1 MNSFFVRFALLFVA
15 VFAVLFVVALIGAL
29 SILVRRYG
37 FGMANQPIRKGLDRR
52 LSLVEILPI
61 DTKRRAVLIRRDTVE
76 HLIILGPDS
85 ETAVESGIAAPTAD
99 DDDDFSQVLESQVH
113 ENTSTKG
120 QP

>member
-1 MNSFFVRFALLFVA
+1 MALGNYLRFVFALLFV
-15 VFAVLFVVALIGAL
+15 LGLIGAL

-37 FGMANQPIRKGLDRR
+37 FGMANQPIRKGRDRR

-85 ETAVESGIAAPTAD
+85 ETVVESGIAAPAT
-99 DDDDFSQVLESQVH
+99 DDDFSQALESQGH
-113 ENTSTKG
+113 ENPSSKG

>member
-1 MNSFFVRFALLFVA
+1 MDLGNYLRFVFALLFV
-15 VFAVLFVVALIGAL
+15 LGLIGAL

-37 FGMANQPIRKGLDRR
+37 FGMANQPIRKGRDRR

-61 DTKRRAVLIRRDTVE
+61 DTKRRAVLIRRDAVE

-85 ETAVESGIAAPTAD
+85 ETVVESGIAAPATGD
-99 DDDDFSQVLESQVH
+99 DDDDFSQVLESQAH
-113 ENTSTKG
+113 ENASPKG